1 MENKTYSYGVKMAVL
16 LLHLFFTVILTV
28 SIFLLATLMDKEI
41 LEWMDIGTT
50 DFLNSGYYTQCVQKK
65 CDNLGD
71 YLHLQLKGEDR
82 TSEENKR
89 YLQYTDE
96 FKSEDTNFCYWY
108 KYEDTWYTNQPDSEE
123 GQIFDSEAVLM
134 EARSMGNYLIYD
146 MENKAFSTNVKGLSH
161 YFFESYNT
169 QLYWPSEDVIL
180 IISIDTQ
187 LTARDDLYDASI
199 EYQQLHPW
207 IKVGIVAGL
216 FSLIGWIITLVYLTL
231 AAGRHPEDA
240 EIHLSFVDKVKT
252 EILIAG
258 FVFITCELILL
269 IARMTREEWEV
280 SGLLV
285 AAGTV
290 SLVMD
295 AFFLLFFL
303 SIVRLMKAE
312 LLWENSLAC
321 WLGKGIKKTF
331 RERKITT
338 RVLVVFAAHMVVCF
352 IFAVGAFRYYNAIC
366 LFLLLLFSAGECY
379 LLLRTAVEHYTISE
393 GVNKI
398 KEGALDS
405 KIDVSELHGDERL
418 LAEAVNNIGDGLVRA
433 VDESIK
439 NERMKADL
447 ITNVSHDI
455 KTPLTSI
462 INYVNL
468 IKREKIENE
477 RVQDYIRILDE
488 KSQRLKQL
496 TEDLVEA
503 SKVSSGNVKLNI
515 QMIDLVE
522 LVCQTA
528 AEFNEKF
535 ELKELTVVTKLPK
548 STVFIM
554 ADGRQLYRVIE
565 NLYNNVAK
573 YAMEKTRVYVEVTS
587 DEENAIFSI
596 KNVSE
601 KSLAQE
607 NCSAGD
613 LTERF
618 IRGDSSR
625 TTEGSGLGL
634 SIAKDLTALM
644 GGKFGVSVDGDL
656 FKAIITFHNFTE
668 DRVAIAEDTG
678 KESGSSKAIASTE
691 AEEKEEQE

>member
-1 MENKTYSYGVKMAVL
+1 MERKSYSYGAKMAVL

-28 SIFLLATLMDKEI
+28 SVFLLVTLMDKEI

-50 DFLNSGYYTQCVQKK
+50 DFLNSGYYTQCVQEK
-65 CDNLGD
+65 CDNLSD
-71 YLHLQLKGEDR
+71 YLHLKVKGESC
-82 TSEENKR
+82 TPEENRR
-89 YLQYTDE
+89 YLQYANE
-96 FKSEDTNFCYWY
+96 FEAEYSNFCYWY
-108 KYEDTWYTNQPDSEE
+108 KLGDVWYTNQPDAEE
-123 GQIFDSEAVLM
+123 GQAYDTDAVLL

-146 MENKAFSTNVKGLSH
+146 MENKVFHTDVRGLAN

-169 QLYWPSEDVIL
+169 QLYWPTENVVL
-180 IISIDTQ
+180 IIGIDTQ
-187 LTARDDLYDASI
+187 LTAQDDLYDASI
-199 EYQQLHPW
+199 EYQKLHPW
-207 IKVGIVAGL
+207 IKVAIGAGL
-216 FSLIGWIITLVYLTL
+216 LSMMGWIVTLVYLTL
-231 AAGRHPEDA
+231 AAGRHPEDT
-240 EIHLSFVDKVKT
+240 EIHLTVVDRVKT
-252 EILIAG
+252 EILVAG
-258 FVFITCELILL
+258 FVLITCELILL
-269 IARMTREEWEV
+269 IARLNNQEWEV

-285 AAGTV
+285 ASGTV

-295 AFFLLFFL
+295 ALFLLFYL

-312 LLWENSLAC
+312 RLWENSITY
-321 WLGKGIKKTF
+321 WLGRGIKKTI
-331 RERKITT
+331 EKWEVTA
-338 RVLVVFAAHMVVCF
+338 RVLVLFGAHLIVCF
-352 IFAVGAFRYYNAIC
+352 LLVWGIFRKESIIC
-366 LFLLLLFSAGECY
+366 LILLSVFLAGECY
-379 LLLRTAVEHYTISE
+379 LLLRTEVETNQVLE
-393 GVNKI
+393 GVKRI
-398 KEGALDS
+398 RDGDLSYKLDS
-405 KIDVSELHGDERL
+405 EELHGDSRL
-418 LAEAVNNIGDGLVRA
+418 LAESINNVGDGLVHA
-433 VDESIK
+433 VDDSIK

-468 IKREKIENE
+468 IKREQIENE
-477 RVQDYIRILDE
+477 RVQGYIKILDE

-528 AEFNEKF
+528 GEFNEKF
-535 ELKELTVVTKLPK
+535 EQKDLTIVTKLPK

-573 YAMEKTRVYVEVTS
+573 YAMEKTRVYVEVTCKGE
-587 DEENAIFSI
+587 DAMFSI

-601 KSLAQE
+601 KSLALE
-607 NCSAGD
+607 NGAAGD

-618 IRGDSSR
+618 VRGDSSR

-634 SIAKDLTALM
+634 SIAKNLTTLM
-644 GGKFGVSVDGDL
+644 GGRFDISVDGDL
-656 FKAIITFHNFTE
+656 FRATITFHNFTE
-668 DRVAIAEDTG
+668 EKAEDDA
-678 KESGSSKAIASTE
+678 KTE
-691 AEEKEEQE
+691 VAEVGADDRAAEKKEEQE